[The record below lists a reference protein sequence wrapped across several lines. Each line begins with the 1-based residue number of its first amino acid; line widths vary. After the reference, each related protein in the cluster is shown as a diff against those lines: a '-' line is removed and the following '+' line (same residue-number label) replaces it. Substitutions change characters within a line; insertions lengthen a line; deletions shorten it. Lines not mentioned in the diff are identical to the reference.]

1 MRLSRLVFP
10 ALAAAAMPLTAAP
23 ALAQADLASGQK
35 LFAQRCATCHG
46 VSAAENKSQG
56 PNLAGVVGR
65 KAASVAEFKYTPA
78 FAALTQTWD
87 EKSLDAFLAAPATLA
102 PGTAM
107 VLVVPQADDRE
118 DLIAYLKTL
127 K

>member
-1 MRLSRLVFP
+1 MRLSCLASL
-10 ALAAAAMPLTAAP
+10 ALAAAAMPITAAP
-23 ALAQADLASGQK
+23 ALAQADLANGQK
-35 LFAQRCATCHG
+35 LFAQRCAMCHG
-46 VSAAENKSQG
+46 VAATENKPQG
-56 PNLAGVVGR
+56 PPLAGIVGR
-65 KAASVAEFKYTPA
+65 KAASAAEFNYTPA